1 MGALGWG
8 TFTIGFLG
16 FWVAL
21 WAVFHPLRSIHLGSR
36 KRAGLALAGAI
47 VLTFVGSGMVG
58 STAPQA
64 DPAANSAPETA
75 TVPSP
80 LETLPGR
87 LTNALNTVNLYVDDD
102 GPDARDH
109 NNAGYLENEL
119 KQLDDWGTLIFE
131 GRRADLVAEPMT
143 TLERLMAR
151 VSSYQAREFPIFRKD
166 FANMT
171 RNKVWRDDVEVQTA
185 GSGNTTLLFT
195 GGNFFANRNIAA
207 VHDAIRKDAER
218 LRFKN
223 IAFRPY
229 DGGRQVRYEIDGAPA
244 DNEVGVWVGR
254 KFMSATNP
262 GPEEE
267 ALMLKPRPIH

>member
-1 MGALGWG
+1 
-8 TFTIGFLG
+8 
-16 FWVAL
+16 
-21 WAVFHPLRSIHLGSR
+21 
-36 KRAGLALAGAI
+36 
-47 VLTFVGSGMVG
+47 
-58 STAPQA
+58 
-64 DPAANSAPETA
+64 
-75 TVPSP
+75 
-80 LETLPGR
+80 
-87 LTNALNTVNLYVDDD
+87 VDDD